1 MTYEVIQILGRDFM
15 LDKFII
21 VFAIL
26 LVKQMKK
33 QLLIGI
39 AAVLVLG
46 GGYFFYSQSS
56 GKPANNNQPISGM
69 VKGTLQDLFARETS
83 MQCKFSYDDE
93 GNKSEGTVYLSGKK
107 MRGDF
112 ALSQSDGKSM
122 QSHVI
127 RDDVYGYTWLEGQK
141 QGTKIKIETSE
152 KITKDQEGEKDGELF
167 ALDNKDVDYDCKA
180 WNVDNSMLKPPANIN
195 FQDISA
201 QVEQIQ
207 ENTQQ
212 VNESK
217 CATCNQA
224 PAGTAKEQC
233 LEALNCN

>member
-1 MTYEVIQILGRDFM
+1 MN
-15 LDKFII
+15 
-21 VFAIL
+21 
-26 LVKQMKK
+26 K

-39 AAVLVLG
+39 GALLLIG
-46 GGYFFYSQSS
+46 GGYFLYQQSS
-56 GKPANNNQPISGM
+56 GAPATNQAVSGAI
-69 VKGTLQDLFARETS
+69 KGSLQDLFARGANL
-83 MQCKFSYDDE
+83 QCTFKYDDE
-93 GNKSEGTVYLSGKK
+93 NNMTDGTVYLSGKK

>member
-1 MTYEVIQILGRDFM
+1 M

-141 QGTKIKIETSE
+141 QGTKLKIEKSDEVMEKSE
-152 KITKDQEGEKDGELF
+152 DKKDDELF
-167 ALDNKDVDYDCKA
+167 AIDNKEVDYDCKA
-180 WNVDNSMLKPPANIN
+180 WNVDSSMFKPPANIN
-195 FQDISA
+195 FQDISI
-201 QVEQIQ
+201 QVE
-207 ENTQQ
+207 
-212 VNESK
+212 ESK
-217 CATCNQA
+217 KTTEQLKESQCASCNQV
-224 PAGTAKEQC
+224 PAGTAREQC
-233 LEALNCN
+233 LQAFECN

>member
-1 MTYEVIQILGRDFM
+1 MN
-15 LDKFII
+15 
-21 VFAIL
+21 
-26 LVKQMKK
+26 K

-39 AAVLVLG
+39 ATVLIIG

-56 GKPANNNQPISGM
+56 GKPATNNPSISGM
-69 VKGTLQDLFARETS
+69 VKGTLQDLFARGANL
-83 MQCKFSYDDE
+83 QCTFKYDDE
-93 GNKSEGTVYLSGKK
+93 SNMTDGIVYLSGKK
-107 MRGDF
+107 MRGEF
-112 ALSQSDGKSM
+112 SLTQNDGKIM
-122 QSHVI
+122 KSHVI
-127 RDDVYGYTWLEGQK
+127 RDDVYGYTWLDGQK

-152 KITKDQEGEKDGELF
+152 EITKDQEDEKDGELF
-167 ALDNKDVDYDCKA
+167 ALDNKDVDYDCKP
-180 WNVDNSMLKPPANIN
+180 WIVNKSMFTPPSDVQ

-224 PAGTAKEQC
+224 PAGTAREQC